1 MFKFNYMDKKTL
13 LKLFL
18 IFIPVAYATYLFHE
32 FGHWI
37 VGELLGNEMTYSLNY
52 VTVKN
57 GQYIAENHKL
67 LSSIGGPLFTILQSF
82 IFLLVIKRYKT
93 IYVYPFVFFAFF
105 TRFFSLVFGGFER
118 QDEAVI
124 SASLEIGKYTV
135 AIFVILTLFLMVS
148 RASKKLEIDLK
159 HNGIFYAISTFCVLI
174 VIGTY
179 KFIF

>member
-1 MFKFNYMDKKTL
+1 MDKKIL

-18 IFIPVAYATYLFHE
+18 IFIPVAYTTYLFHE

-37 VGELLGNEMTYSLNY
+37 VGELLGNDMTYSLNY

-57 GQYIAENHKL
+57 GQYIAKNHKL

-82 IFLLVIKRYKT
+82 IFLLIIEKYKT

-124 SASLEIGKYTV
+124 SASLEIGKYTF
-135 AIFVILTLFLMVS
+135 AIFVILILLLIVW
-148 RASKKLEIDLK
+148 RASKILKIDLK
-159 HNGIFYAISTFCVLI
+159 NNGFLFAMSTICILI

-179 KFIF
+179 KFIL